1 MAHKFITN
9 ICGKPFSD
17 NDLGKVKEIIKANP
31 LLNRQHLSRLICKEN
46 GWLAANGRLKEMS
59 CRVAMLKLHRAGL
72 IELPAAQ
79 RKYNNGYKIKI
90 SSISDPR
97 NPINKSLKEI
107 GDIEIKVVK
116 TKMESRLWNEL
127 IERYHY
133 LGYKTLPGAQ
143 MRYLINCREGLL
155 GAISFSAS
163 AWKVAPRDGWIGW
176 NDFEREKN
184 LHLIVN
190 NSRYLILPWIKVK
203 HLALKVLSLCA
214 KRISAD
220 WKERYA
226 YQPVLLETFVEKDRF
241 KGTCYKAANW
251 VYVGQ
256 TQGRGKKDIHNEHLL
271 PIKDI
276 WMYPLEKNFRR
287 RLTGLK

>member
-1 MAHKFITN
+1 MQKFITN
-9 ICGKPFSD
+9 ICGKPFFE
-17 NDLGKVKEIIKANP
+17 NDLEKVKEIIKANP
-31 LLNRQHLSRLICKEN
+31 SLNRQKLSRLICKEN

-59 CRVAMLKLHRAGL
+59 CKVAMLKLHRAGL

-79 RKYNNGYKIKI
+79 KKCNNGYKIKI
-90 SSISDPR
+90 SSISDPC

-107 GDIEIKVVK
+107 GDIEVKAIK
-116 TKMESRLWNEL
+116 TKMESRLWNEF

-143 MRYLINCREGLL
+143 IRYLINCREGFL

-163 AWKVAPRDGWIGW
+163 AWKVAPRDRWIGW
-176 NDFEREKN
+176 NNFEREKH

-190 NSRYLILPWIKVK
+190 NSRYLILPWVKVM
-203 HLALKVLSLCA
+203 HLASKVLSLCA
-214 KRISAD
+214 KRISVD
-220 WKERYA
+220 WEERYA

-251 VYVGQ
+251 VCVGQ
-256 TQGRGKKDIHNEHLL
+256 TQGRGKKDVYNEYLL

-276 WMYPLEKNFRR
+276 WMYPLEKDFREK
-287 RLTGLK
+287 LKGIK